1 MKPFLFLIP
10 LLFLGCHVPS
20 NRPLAAQTMI
30 AHWAKYT
37 EPEYL
42 DFVREARPELAQIG
56 EFASLIGQ
64 VQAILGGAMNE

>member
-1 MKPFLFLIP
+1 
-10 LLFLGCHVPS
+10 
-20 NRPLAAQTMI
+20 MI

-56 EFASLIGQ
+56 FYGAHYWSLGHTKHLSLIH
-64 VQAILGGAMNE
+64 I